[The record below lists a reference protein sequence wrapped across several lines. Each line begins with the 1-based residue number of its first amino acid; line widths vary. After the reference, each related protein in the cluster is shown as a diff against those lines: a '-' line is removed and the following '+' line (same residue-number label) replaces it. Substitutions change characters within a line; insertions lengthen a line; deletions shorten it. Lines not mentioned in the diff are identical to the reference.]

1 MTLSP
6 FFFLFFFLLSSFF
19 FVLSAIQNSFQVLGN
34 GTGDFELEWDDISWD
49 DYRVFTGGVQGGA
62 PAKRHMFFADADGRL
77 LEHKIELPQIAY
89 RAELYRALKGANK
102 TTTSTTSTT
111 TQESKTA
118 ANDHS
123 SSQYTEGGRRTKEE
137 RRITA
142 RLWKSHGSPNGNGI
156 ALVGAAM
163 NVYPLVREHDDHSRP
178 FKKKNYV
185 VGLFVFSL
193 FWMKSDIH
201 VSTIC
206 SPLCFFY
213 RCFIVFR
220 FFFNSFW

>member
-1 MTLSP
+1 M
-6 FFFLFFFLLSSFF
+6 
-19 FVLSAIQNSFQVLGN
+19 LGN

-89 RAELYRALKGANK
+89 RTELYRALKGANK

-123 SSQYTEGGRRTKEE
+123 SSQEGGRRTKEE

-163 NVYPLVREHDDHSRP
+163 NVYPLVRGHDDHS
-178 FKKKNYV
+178 KKKMMLLV
-185 VGLFVFSL
+185 LLFFL
-193 FWMKSDIH
+193 F
-201 VSTIC
+201 
-206 SPLCFFY
+206 FG
-213 RCFIVFR
+213 
-220 FFFNSFW
+220 

>member
-1 MTLSP
+1 M
-6 FFFLFFFLLSSFF
+6 
-19 FVLSAIQNSFQVLGN
+19 LGN

-77 LEHKIELPQIAY
+77 LEHKIELLQIAY
-89 RAELYRALKGANK
+89 RTELYRALKGMNK
-102 TTTSTTSTT
+102 TTSSSSAATTTT
-111 TQESKTA
+111 TQEAKAA

-123 SSQYTEGGRRTKEE
+123 SRWTPPGGPSQYMEGGRRTKEE

-163 NVYPLVREHDDHSRP
+163 NVYPLVSVCL
-178 FKKKNYV
+178 FLKGIV
-185 VGLFVFSL
+185 FLFVL
-193 FWMKSDIH
+193 ILT
-201 VSTIC
+201 TI
-206 SPLCFFY
+206 F
-213 RCFIVFR
+213 
-220 FFFNSFW
+220 